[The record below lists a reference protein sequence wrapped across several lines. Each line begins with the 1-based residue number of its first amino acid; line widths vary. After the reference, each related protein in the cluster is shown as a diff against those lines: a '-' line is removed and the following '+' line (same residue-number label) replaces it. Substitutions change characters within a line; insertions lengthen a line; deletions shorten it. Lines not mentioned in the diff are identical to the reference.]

1 MLQSPHV
8 CLSFFS
14 KFSPLFFLSF
24 SYLRCLNQHPK
35 PNLKE
40 KSYLRQYRENISAT
54 VNENSVKTLFRL
66 SLLEHNCR
74 VDSKSSNYCLYC
86 TYNWIQVKLLL
97 YLSPF
102 LRASRYCLGL
112 LKIFN
117 FSKFQIFQK
126 FGIGIPVNLH
136 SHFHLITYLIQ
147 LLIIVNR
154 NVPNG

>member
-1 MLQSPHV
+1 MLQSLHV
-8 CLSFFS
+8 CLSFF
-14 KFSPLFFLSF
+14 PNLARFFLSF

-112 LKIFN
+112 LKILKLWKVKTFREIRN
-117 FSKFQIFQK
+117 WNASQFTFSL
-126 FGIGIPVNLH
+126 PSDNLFD
-136 SHFHLITYLIQ
+136 S
-147 LLIIVNR
+147 IVN
-154 NVPNG
+154 NS